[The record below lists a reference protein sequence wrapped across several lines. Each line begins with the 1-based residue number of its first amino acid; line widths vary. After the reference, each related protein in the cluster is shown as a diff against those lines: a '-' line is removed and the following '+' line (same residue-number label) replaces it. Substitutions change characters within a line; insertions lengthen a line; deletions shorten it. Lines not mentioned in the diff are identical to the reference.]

1 MLHINDLTYR
11 LGPRLLFDKAT
22 VAIPDGA
29 RVGFV
34 ARNGT
39 GKTTLFRL
47 IRGEIGS
54 EGGSITLG
62 KGLRI
67 GSVAQEAPA
76 GPETLLEV
84 VLAADT
90 ERATLL
96 DEAETATDPHRIA
109 EIQTRLADIGA
120 HAAPARAAAILHGLG
135 FDAEAQARPCSSFS
149 GGWRMRVAL
158 AAILFSEPDLLLL
171 DEPTNYLDLEGTL
184 WLMDYLARYP
194 HTLIIISHDRDL
206 LNQSVDQILHLDQ
219 GKLKLWGGAYD
230 RFEKLRAEEQALQ
243 LKMKKK
249 QEDERRHLQSFIDR
263 FKAKA
268 TKARQAQSRVKRLEK
283 MQLIAAPIDSEV
295 LPFHFPSPERPLAP
309 PIIAMESASAG
320 YGDKPVL
327 SKLDLVIADDD
338 RIGLL
343 GSNGNGK
350 STFAKLVAGK
360 LTAMDGMVR
369 RSSKLK
375 VGYFAQHQLDELN
388 PQATPVAHVRELLPD
403 ATEAQ
408 VRSRAAQMGF
418 PANKA
423 DTPVANLSGGEK
435 ARLMMGLAAFDAPH
449 LLILDE
455 PTNHLD
461 IDSRTALMEAINDY
475 EGAVILISHDRFLL
489 EACADRLWFV
499 GGGRVKPFDGDLD
512 AYRSLVLEGESS
524 QGVASKSSKN
534 ESATSQADSRRAAVE
549 KRQAL
554 APLKKRIEAAEQKM
568 AKLTELLARV
578 DEALQ
583 APDAFIKDPAKA
595 AQLSGQRAELEK
607 TLMSV
612 EEEWL
617 TLSADYES
625 AV

>member
-34 ARNGT
+34 GRNGT

-90 ERATLL
+90 ERAKLL

-283 MQLIAAPIDSEV
+283 MQLIAAPIDTEV

-309 PIIAMESASAG
+309 PIIAMEGASAG
-320 YGDKPVL
+320 YGEKPVL
-327 SKLDLVIADDD
+327 TKLDLVIADDD

-360 LTAMDGMVR
+360 LAAMDGMVR

-388 PQATPVAHVRELLPD
+388 PQATPVAHVRQLMPE

-423 DTPVANLSGGEK
+423 DTPVSSLSGGEK

-489 EACADRLWFV
+489 EACADRLWLV
-499 GGGRVKPFDGDLD
+499 GNGRVKPFDGDLD
-512 AYRSLVLEGESS
+512 AYRAFVLEGESGQS
-524 QGVASKSSKN
+524 VTPKSSKLD
-534 ESATSQADSRRAAVE
+534 SGPSQSDSRRAAVE

-554 APLKKRIEAAEQKM
+554 APLKKKIEAAEQKM
-568 AKLTELLARV
+568 AKLSELLARV
-578 DEALQ
+578 DDALQ
-583 APDAFIKDPAKA
+583 APDAFLKDPAKA

-617 TLSADYES
+617 TLSAEYES
-625 AV
+625 AS

>member
-1 MLHINDLTYR
+1 
-11 LGPRLLFDKAT
+11 
-22 VAIPDGA
+22 
-29 RVGFV
+29 
-34 ARNGT
+34 
-39 GKTTLFRL
+39 
-47 IRGEIGS
+47 
-54 EGGSITLG
+54 
-62 KGLRI
+62 
-67 GSVAQEAPA
+67 
-76 GPETLLEV
+76 
-84 VLAADT
+84 
-90 ERATLL
+90 
-96 DEAETATDPHRIA
+96 
-109 EIQTRLADIGA
+109 
-120 HAAPARAAAILHGLG
+120 
-135 FDAEAQARPCSSFS
+135 
-149 GGWRMRVAL
+149 
-158 AAILFSEPDLLLL
+158 
-171 DEPTNYLDLEGTL
+171 
-184 WLMDYLARYP
+184 
-194 HTLIIISHDRDL
+194 
-206 LNQSVDQILHLDQ
+206 
-219 GKLKLWGGAYD
+219 
-230 RFEKLRAEEQALQ
+230 
-243 LKMKKK
+243 MKKK

-309 PIIAMESASAG
+309 PIIAMEGASAG
-320 YGDKPVL
+320 YGEKPVL

-360 LTAMDGMVR
+360 LAAMDGMVR

-388 PQATPVAHVRELLPD
+388 PQATPVAHVRQLMPE

-489 EACADRLWFV
+489 EACADRLWLV
-499 GGGRVKPFDGDLD
+499 ADGTVKNFDGDMDDYRRYVLD
-512 AYRSLVLEGESS
+512 EARKETGREKTSESTS
-524 QGVASKSSKN
+524 Q
-534 ESATSQADSRRAAVE
+534 SQADQRRENAKSRRE
-549 KRQAL
+549 T
-554 APLKKRIEAAEQKM
+554 APLRKNISELEARMEKFSG
-568 AKLTELLARV
+568 LIARV
-578 DEALQ
+578 DEMLAK
-583 APDAFIKDPAKA
+583 PDTFSKDPTKA
-595 AQLSGQRAELEK
+595 AQLSQQRAELEK
-607 TLMSV
+607 AQAAV

-617 TLSADYES
+617 LASEELGA
-625 AV
+625 

>member
-90 ERATLL
+90 ERASLL

-309 PIIAMESASAG
+309 PIIAMEGASAG

-554 APLKKRIEAAEQKM
+554 APLKKKIEAAEQKM

-595 AQLSGQRAELEK
+595 AQLSGQRAELER

>member
-1 MLHINDLTYR
+1 M
-11 LGPRLLFDKAT
+11 
-22 VAIPDGA
+22 
-29 RVGFV
+29 
-34 ARNGT
+34 
-39 GKTTLFRL
+39 
-47 IRGEIGS
+47 
-54 EGGSITLG
+54 EG
-62 KGLRI
+62 
-67 GSVAQEAPA
+67 
-76 GPETLLEV
+76 
-84 VLAADT
+84 
-90 ERATLL
+90 
-96 DEAETATDPHRIA
+96 
-109 EIQTRLADIGA
+109 
-120 HAAPARAAAILHGLG
+120 
-135 FDAEAQARPCSSFS
+135 
-149 GGWRMRVAL
+149 
-158 AAILFSEPDLLLL
+158 
-171 DEPTNYLDLEGTL
+171 
-184 WLMDYLARYP
+184 
-194 HTLIIISHDRDL
+194 
-206 LNQSVDQILHLDQ
+206 
-219 GKLKLWGGAYD
+219 
-230 RFEKLRAEEQALQ
+230 
-243 LKMKKK
+243 
-249 QEDERRHLQSFIDR
+249 
-263 FKAKA
+263 
-268 TKARQAQSRVKRLEK
+268 
-283 MQLIAAPIDSEV
+283 
-295 LPFHFPSPERPLAP
+295 
-309 PIIAMESASAG
+309 ASAG
-320 YGDKPVL
+320 YGEKPVL

-554 APLKKRIEAAEQKM
+554 APLKKKIEAAEQKM

>member
-47 IRGEIGS
+47 IRGEIGP

-90 ERATLL
+90 ERARLL
-96 DEAETATDPHRIA
+96 EEAETATDPLRIA
-109 EIQTRLADIGA
+109 DIQTRLADIGA

-309 PIIAMESASAG
+309 PIIAMEGASAG

-360 LTAMDGMVR
+360 LAAMDGMVR

-388 PQATPVAHVRELLPD
+388 PQATPVAHVRQLMPE

-524 QGVASKSSKN
+524 QGASAKSSKP
-534 ESATSQADSRRAAVE
+534 ESTPSQADSRRAAVE

-554 APLKKRIEAAEQKM
+554 APLKKKIEAAEQRM

-583 APDAFIKDPAKA
+583 APDAFLKDPAKA

-617 TLSADYES
+617 MLSADYES
-625 AV
+625 AS

>member
-84 VLAADT
+84 VLAADA

-96 DEAETATDPHRIA
+96 EEAETATEPHRIA

-309 PIIAMESASAG
+309 PIIAMEGASAG

-554 APLKKRIEAAEQKM
+554 APLKKKIEAAEQKM